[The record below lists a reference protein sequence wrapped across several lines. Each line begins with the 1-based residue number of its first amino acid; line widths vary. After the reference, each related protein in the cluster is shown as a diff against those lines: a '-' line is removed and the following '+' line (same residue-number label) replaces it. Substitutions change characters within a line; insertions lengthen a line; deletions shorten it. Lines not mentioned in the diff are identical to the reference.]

1 MVGDKYVGI
10 ERDPKESRLFLLGI
24 VESLK
29 DCEPDQNNILR
40 LIWQLRVKGI
50 GVRSG
55 EKRGPVTKPKYR

>member
-1 MVGDKYVGI
+1 MVGDKYVGT
-10 ERDPKESRLFLLGI
+10 ERDPKESRLFLL

-40 LIWQLRVKGI
+40 LIWQLCVKGI
-50 GVRSG
+50 GVKSG